1 MRQKKFMNFSKDD
14 NMSKIKVGVI
24 GTGYWGK
31 KHVYEY
37 SQLENADLQW
47 ISDLDK
53 TLLESLKKE
62 HNIPNIT
69 TNYKDVLESDVEAVS
84 ICSNNE
90 MHEM

>member
-53 TLLESLKKE
+53 TLLESLKR
-62 HNIPNIT
+62 NTISQT
-69 TNYKDVLESDVEAVS
+69 
-84 ICSNNE
+84 
-90 MHEM
+90 